1 MALFSW
7 WRRDARIAGI
17 LRALIERFDE
27 AIQSLGRQSAE
38 NQHMAL
44 DLTKLIAALVRSTS
58 ATDKLTA
65 AVKAQNETI
74 TALRAE
80 LDDKAGQTDVDSATA
95 ALVAVAEK
103 AEAAITP

>member
-58 ATDKLTA
+58 AIDKLTA
-65 AVKAQNETI
+65 AVKAQDATI
-74 TALRAE
+74 ASLKAE
-80 LDDKAGQTDVDSATA
+80 LESNAGQTDVDKATA
-95 ALVAVAEK
+95 DLVAAAEK
-103 AEAAITP
+103 AETAITP